1 MSMKG
6 RHHNTTGRRDRT
18 PSVSWVYDLTVT
30 QVRSRRFEVLRCL
43 HFVDV
48 TRVHQTRSWV
58 VSFSISGP
66 FGPFP
71 VNTMLPRRPCKL
83 QKSTWN
89 ERTLSEVRKK
99 DKKKRKAQKQWGISA

>member
-1 MSMKG
+1 MK
-6 RHHNTTGRRDRT
+6 
-18 PSVSWVYDLTVT
+18 
-30 QVRSRRFEVLRCL
+30 
-43 HFVDV
+43 
-48 TRVHQTRSWV
+48 WV
-58 VSFSISGP
+58 VSFSSSRP